1 MAITLSAMSSM
12 QIEIKKLLNIRKL
25 REEKAQKHYEL
36 QVGLHQAAL
45 EKKAAQEN
53 LIMQLENAYV
63 SAQSNFQQY
72 QLNNVFNMEEVRSFQ
87 ITQDKKGLEVIAAK
101 KQLIN
106 IDNEIEALKKD
117 VETAYQQYMDSI
129 KAKQKIETVL
139 KEKKQEIIKEA
150 SKQEDKKLEEVAE
163 LLKKNSL

>member
-53 LIMQLENAYV
+53 LIMKLENAYV

-87 ITQDKKGLEVIAAK
+87 ITQDKCALLDKFKVGTHCGKQPCCSKGSEGAEIH
-101 KQLIN
+101 QLILN
-106 IDNEIEALKKD
+106 ICIPSYIFLRWYDFREYCAHVRTKFN
-117 VETAYQQYMDSI
+117 
-129 KAKQKIETVL
+129 
-139 KEKKQEIIKEA
+139 
-150 SKQEDKKLEEVAE
+150 
-163 LLKKNSL
+163 